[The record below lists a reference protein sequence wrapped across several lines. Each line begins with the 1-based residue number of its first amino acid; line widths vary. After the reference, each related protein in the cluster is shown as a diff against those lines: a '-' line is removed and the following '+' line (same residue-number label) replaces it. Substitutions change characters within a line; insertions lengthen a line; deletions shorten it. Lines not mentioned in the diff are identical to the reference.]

1 MAKIKPPRGC
11 KIRGGRYYRPQYLGM
26 VNGVRKYKE
35 HPLTRLSEGL
45 PALYKALSELGSP
58 GRESHAMPARIQ
70 LWLQH
75 ALPGL
80 SGTEQK
86 ELARKGGIVA
96 NVFAE
101 FDTSQVQAKHVL
113 TFLKQ
118 WTDKG
123 SLRMAQS
130 YRSMLNQ
137 FFKWVIVQ
145 GDRQD
150 NPVEPVS
157 TKSPPP
163 NMRDMTDT
171 AFKLIRAKLMGDTAY
186 PAESGPMMQCCVD
199 LLYLTGQSGKD
210 IRLLRWSSIDEAA
223 GVIPFARSKVAKTTG
238 AKVDYPITAA
248 IAKVLARAKELMKGK
263 SMLSPFVIHNLAGAA
278 YSARAISTAWDR
290 ARVRAFKENPEMPEL
305 LKFTT
310 KDLRAKHATDAK
322 RLGYTTEQIGDGL
335 AHANESMTTVYLK
348 QRMSKRASVELEIP
362 E

>member
-1 MAKIKPPRGC
+1 MVKPPTGC
-11 KIRGGRYYRPQYLGM
+11 RIKGGRYYRVQYIGQ
-26 VNGVRKYKE
+26 VNGKTKYKW
-35 HPLTRLSEGL
+35 HPLTRVTEGL

-80 SGTEQK
+80 SATEQK

-96 NVFAE
+96 EVFTE

-157 TKSPPP
+157 TKPPPP

-171 AFKLIRAKLMGDTAY
+171 AFKLIRAKLMGDSAY
-186 PAESGPMMQCCVD
+186 PAESGAMMQCCVD
-199 LLYLTGQSGKD
+199 LLYLTGQSGMD
-210 IRLLRWSSIDEAA
+210 IRMMRWAQIDEAK
-223 GVIPFARSKVAKTTG
+223 GLIPFARSKVAKKTG
-238 AKVDYPITAA
+238 AKVDFPITPA
-248 IAKVLARAKELMKGK
+248 IARVLERAKALMIAKGR
-263 SMLSPFVIHNLAGAA
+263 LSPYVIHSLTGAA
-278 YSARAISTAWDR
+278 YGAHAISTAWDR
-290 ARVRAFKENPEMPEL
+290 ARRRAFAERPEMPEL

-322 RLGYTTEQIGDGL
+322 RQGYTTEQIGDGL

-362 E
+362 D